1 MYGVIDIGSN
11 TIRLAVYK
19 VENSSPKPLFS
30 KKFTAGLASYINK
43 SGALSKKGIEKAVN
57 TLKQFTPILE
67 NVNLSAVYVFATAS
81 LRNIRN
87 SEYALKTISRRSGFD
102 IQLISGEQEGILSF
116 YGANLQSSLD
126 SGLMTDI
133 GGGSTELVF
142 FENKTVKK
150 SISFPFG
157 SLSIYKKYVDDILP
171 TEKEIKHILKAV
183 REYTQNIQCLDG
195 QQNICAVGGSARAI
209 LYICNHMLRLDSEN
223 TVISYD
229 NLKYL
234 LDLYKENSQKFAK
247 EILKTAPERIHTL
260 IPGLTVLYGICHRCG
275 QPDIYVSPYGIR
287 EGYLRMKI
295 QEEKDK
301 YEQ

>member
-19 VENSSPKPLFS
+19 LENGSPRPLFS

-43 SGALSKKGIEKAVN
+43 SGALSKKGIEKAVA

-67 NVNLSAVYVFATAS
+67 NVNLKAVYVFATAS

-102 IQLISGEQEGILSF
+102 IQLISGEQEGILGFS
-116 YGANLQSSLD
+116 GANLQSSLD

-142 FENKTVKK
+142 FENKMVKK
-150 SISFPFG
+150 SISLPFG
-157 SLSIYKKYVDDILP
+157 SLSIYKKYVDGILP
-171 TEKEIKHILKAV
+171 DEKEIKHILKAV
-183 REYTQNIQCLDG
+183 REYTQNTPCLCG
-195 QQNICAVGGSARAI
+195 QKDICAIGGSARTI
-209 LYICNHMLRLDSEN
+209 LSISNRLLRLDNDN

-234 LDLYKENSQKFAK
+234 LSMYKENPQKFAK

-260 IPGLTVLYGICHRCG
+260 IPGLTVLYGICRRCK
-275 QPDIYVSPYGIR
+275 QPDIHVSPYGIR
-287 EGYLRMKI
+287 EGYLRMKM
-295 QEEKDK
+295 QEEMNK

>member
-19 VENSSPKPLFS
+19 LENGSPRPLFS

-43 SGALSKKGIEKAVN
+43 SGALSKKGIEKAVT

-67 NVNLSAVYVFATAS
+67 NVNLNAVYVFATAS

-102 IQLISGEQEGILSF
+102 IQLISGEQEGILGFS
-116 YGANLQSSLD
+116 GANLQSSLD
-126 SGLMTDI
+126 SGIMTDI

-142 FENKTVKK
+142 FENKMVKK
-150 SISFPFG
+150 SISLPFG
-157 SLSIYKKYVDDILP
+157 SLNIYKKYVDGILP
-171 TEKEIKHILKAV
+171 DEKEIKHILKVV
-183 REYTQNIQCLDG
+183 REYTQNTPCLCG
-195 QQNICAVGGSARAI
+195 QKDICAIGGSARTI
-209 LYICNHMLRLDSEN
+209 LSISNHLLRLDNDN

-234 LDLYKENSQKFAK
+234 LSMYKENPQKFAK

-260 IPGLTVLYGICHRCG
+260 IPGLTVLYGICRRCK
-275 QPDIYVSPYGIR
+275 QPDIHVSPYGIR
-287 EGYLRMKI
+287 EGYLRMKM
-295 QEEKDK
+295 QEEMNK

>member
-1 MYGVIDIGSN
+1 MYGIIDIGSN

-19 VENSSPKPLFS
+19 IENNRPKPLFS

-43 SGALSKKGIEKAVN
+43 NGALSKKGIDKAVS

-67 NVNLSAVYVFATAS
+67 NVSLNAVYVFATAS

-102 IQLISGEQEGILSF
+102 IQLISGETEGILGFS
-116 YGANLQSSLD
+116 GANLQSSLD

-142 FENKTVKK
+142 FENKTVEK
-150 SISFPFG
+150 SISLPFG

-171 TEKEIKHILKAV
+171 TEKEIKHILKFV
-183 REYTQNIQCLDG
+183 REHTQNISFLNG
-195 QQNICAVGGSARAI
+195 QENICAVGGSARAI
-209 LYICNHMLRLDSEN
+209 LCICNHMLRLDEEN
-223 TVISYD
+223 TVITYD

-234 LDLYKENSQKFAK
+234 LNLYKENPQKFAK

-260 IPGLTVLYGICHRCG
+260 IPGMTVLCGICRRCG

-287 EGYLRMKI
+287 EGYLQMKI
-295 QEEKDK
+295 EE
-301 YEQ
+301 ESVNHE

>member
-19 VENSSPKPLFS
+19 LENGSPRPLFS

-43 SGALSKKGIEKAVN
+43 SGALSKKGIEKAVT

-67 NVNLSAVYVFATAS
+67 NINLNAVYVFATAS

-102 IQLISGEQEGILSF
+102 IQLISGEQEGILGFS
-116 YGANLQSSLD
+116 GANLQSSLD

-142 FENKTVKK
+142 FENKMVKK
-150 SISFPFG
+150 SISLPFG
-157 SLSIYKKYVDDILP
+157 SLSIYKKYVDGILP
-171 TEKEIKHILKAV
+171 DEKEIKHILKAV
-183 REYTQNIQCLDG
+183 REYTQNIPCLCG
-195 QQNICAVGGSARAI
+195 QKYICAIGGSARAI
-209 LYICNHMLRLDSEN
+209 LSISNHLLRLDNDN

-234 LDLYKENSQKFAK
+234 LSMYKENPQKFAK

-260 IPGLTVLYGICHRCG
+260 IPGLTVLYGICGRCK
-275 QPDIYVSPYGIR
+275 QPDIHVSPYGIR
-287 EGYLRMKI
+287 EGYLRMKM
-295 QEEKDK
+295 QEEMNKH
-301 YEQ
+301 EQ